1 MVVCVQNV
9 HNTQNS
15 PHEGVSSRHL
25 HLYILLCL
33 HSFVFVFGY
42 CTMYSV
48 NIVIVHTDC
57 EQTGSHIYVITPYEG
72 VSSQQSQLATLRCIL
87 HFFQYQVPLLSMF
100 QPSLFLFIPTADSV
114 AQCCTNYFLLFGK
127 IPAFSRFSTGE
138 CTKPAW
144 VSSRSPVCIC
154 IVFPFVF
161 ALAFVFPFV
170 FGFGSC
176 GEQLTHHLYAICLC
190 FKAIPMKGAQH
201 SVLNS
206 VSNLFHSTSNMK
218 RAQISILSFELCKQ

>member
-1 MVVCVQNV
+1 
-9 HNTQNS
+9 
-15 PHEGVSSRHL
+15 
-25 HLYILLCL
+25 
-33 HSFVFVFGY
+33 
-42 CTMYSV
+42 
-48 NIVIVHTDC
+48 
-57 EQTGSHIYVITPYEG
+57 
-72 VSSQQSQLATLRCIL
+72 
-87 HFFQYQVPLLSMF
+87 MF
-100 QPSLFLFIPTADSV
+100 QPSLFFFIPTPDSV
-114 AQCCTNYFLLFGK
+114 AQCCANYFLLFGK

-138 CTKPAW
+138 RTKLAW

-176 GEQLTHHLYAICLC
+176 MEQLTHHLYAICLC

-206 VSNLFHSTSNMK
+206 VSNLFHTHSTLNMK
-218 RAQISILSFELCKQ
+218 RAQISILSFELCKQWKLESQFLLPSHRCSMTSLDIWKRDFLTVPWVFSL

>member
-1 MVVCVQNV
+1 
-9 HNTQNS
+9 
-15 PHEGVSSRHL
+15 
-25 HLYILLCL
+25 
-33 HSFVFVFGY
+33 
-42 CTMYSV
+42 
-48 NIVIVHTDC
+48 
-57 EQTGSHIYVITPYEG
+57 
-72 VSSQQSQLATLRCIL
+72 
-87 HFFQYQVPLLSMF
+87 MF
-100 QPSLFLFIPTADSV
+100 QPSLSFFIPTADSV
-114 AQCCTNYFLLFGK
+114 AQCCANYFLLFGK
-127 IPAFSRFSTGE
+127 IPAFSRFSTVE

-176 GEQLTHHLYAICLC
+176 MEQLTHHLYAICLC

-218 RAQISILSFELCKQ
+218 RAQISILSFELCKQWKLESQFLLPSHSCSTTSLDIWKKEIFLQSLGFSPCKFFWLC